1 MQHSKALVLPLF
13 FLIGAVATQADDET
27 VVFHSDVSLS
37 RVDCQVVDSHN
48 RTITGLRADDFV
60 LREDR
65 KPQPIRNFASE
76 NMPID
81 ILLLLDVSASMRPHV
96 ERMADAA
103 HDALRVL
110 ADKDRVGI
118 MVFDT
123 NTRLRLGF
131 RSNRSDIN
139 RGLSDVL
146 NQERFNGGTHITYA
160 MMNAADYVRREA
172 RPEARRAII
181 ILTDDGSQDPRDD
194 AGVGRALSRADAV
207 LSFLRAP
214 DVMPQSRG
222 GGSPG
227 GTGTTFPGGGWPGG
241 VILGGGGRRGGNR
254 YPSNRQQ
261 VANHSAGT
269 ADIARDSGG
278 DVFPVDDASALE
290 DTLMRLRQ
298 RYALN
303 YNSADTSATNTRPVQ
318 LDLTNAARRR
328 YPDAEIRYRRV
339 FLSKDSRE
347 AGPISITR
355 AHQPDAGGVESADRS
370 GPAAG
375 VDELTTPK
383 RRRVAVDQSY
393 GSSVNLAGNDS
404 DNSSSAPPSSAP
416 PKQ

>member
-1 MQHSKALVLPLF
+1 MLAPVKIQALALPLF
-13 FLIGAVATQADDET
+13 LLGGACVTHADDDT

-37 RVDCQVVDSHN
+37 RVDAQVVDGHN
-48 RTITGLRADDFV
+48 RTVTGLRANDFV
-60 LREDR
+60 LKEDG

-76 NMPID
+76 DMPID
-81 ILLLLDVSASMRPHV
+81 ILFLLDVSASMQPHV
-96 ERMADAA
+96 ERMAEAA
-103 HDALRVL
+103 HDAMRVL
-110 ADKDRVGI
+110 SDKDRVGI

-123 NTRLRLGF
+123 TTRVRLSF
-131 RSNRSDIN
+131 RNSRSEIN

-146 NQERFNGGTHITYA
+146 DTERFNGGTHITYA
-160 MMNAADYVRREA
+160 MMNAAEYVRREA

-214 DVMPQSRG
+214 DLMSPQSG
-222 GGSPG
+222 GGG
-227 GTGTTFPGGGWPGG
+227 GNSRSGSSWPGGGGLGLPG
-241 VILGGGGRRGGNR
+241 VILGGGGRRG
-254 YPSNRQQ
+254 YPGGRRQ

-278 DVFPVDDASALE
+278 DVFSVDDASSLE
-290 DTLMRLRQ
+290 DTLLRLRQ

-303 YNSADTSATNTRPVQ
+303 YNSADTSSTNARPVQ
-318 LDLTNAARRR
+318 LDLTNATRRR

-355 AHQPDAGGVESADRS
+355 AHPPEDGGGVESADR
-370 GPAAG
+370 AAPSNG
-375 VDELTTPK
+375 IDELTTPK
-383 RRRVAVDQSY
+383 RRRVGVDQTY
-393 GSSVNLAGNDS
+393 GSGVNLGGDDS
-404 DNSSSAPPSSAP
+404 
-416 PKQ
+416 PK

>member
-1 MQHSKALVLPLF
+1 MQHSKALVLPLLF
-13 FLIGAVATQADDET
+13 AAVVIAADDDPI
-27 VVFHSDVSLS
+27 VFRSDVSLA
-37 RVDCQVVDSHN
+37 RVDAQVVDSHN
-48 RTITGLRADDFV
+48 RTITGLRATDFV
-60 LREDR
+60 LREDG

-76 NMPID
+76 DMPID

-110 ADKDRVGI
+110 TDKDRVAI

-123 NTRLRLGF
+123 MTRVRLGF
-131 RSNRSDIN
+131 RSSRSEIN

-146 NQERFNGGTHITYA
+146 NQERFNGGTHITNA

-181 ILTDDGSQDPRDD
+181 ILTDDGSQDTRDD

-207 LSFLRAP
+207 LSFLQAP
-214 DVMPQSRG
+214 DVLAQRSG
-222 GGSPG
+222 GGGGYPG
-227 GTGTTFPGGGWPGG
+227 GTGTTFPGGGWPG
-241 VILGGGGRRGGNR
+241 VILGGGSRRNGNGYPGGRR
-254 YPSNRQQ
+254 Q
-261 VANHSAGT
+261 VGNHSAGT

-278 DVFPVDDASALE
+278 DVFPVDDASSLE
-290 DTLMRLRQ
+290 DTLTRLRQ

-303 YNSADTSATNTRPVQ
+303 YNSAATSVSDAHPVQ
-318 LDLTNAARRR
+318 VDLTNATRRR
-328 YPDAEIRYRRV
+328 YPDAEIRYRKV

-355 AHQPDAGGVESADRS
+355 AHSPDGGTVEAADRP
-370 GPAAG
+370 GPATG

-393 GSSVNLAGNDS
+393 GSSVNVAGS
-404 DNSSSAPPSSAP
+404 DGESPAAAS

>member
-1 MQHSKALVLPLF
+1 MPALLKIRSIVLPLL
-13 FLIGAVATQADDET
+13 LITAAFIIHADDET

-37 RVDCQVVDSHN
+37 RVDAQVIDGHN
-48 RTITGLRADDFV
+48 RTITGLRAGDFV
-60 LREDR
+60 LREDG

-76 NMPID
+76 DMPMD
-81 ILLLLDVSASMRPHV
+81 VLLLLDVSASMRPHV

-110 ADKDRVGI
+110 GDKDRVAI

-123 NTRLRLGF
+123 NTRVRLSF
-131 RSNRSDIN
+131 RSNRSEIN

-146 NQERFNGGTHITYA
+146 DNERFNGGTHITYA
-160 MMNAADYVRREA
+160 MMNAAEYVRHEA

-194 AGVGRALSRADAV
+194 AGVERALSRADAV
-207 LSFLRAP
+207 LSFLQAP
-214 DVMPQSRG
+214 DVMLQRGNG
-222 GGSPG
+222 GGG
-227 GTGTTFPGGGWPGG
+227 GYPRTGSTWPGG
-241 VILGGGGRRGGNR
+241 IGLPGGVVLGGGGRRGG
-254 YPSNRQQ
+254 YGRQQ

-278 DVFPVDDASALE
+278 DVFSVDDASSLE

-303 YNSADTSATNTRPVQ
+303 YNSADTSATNARPVQ
-318 LDLTNAARRR
+318 LDLTNATRRR

-355 AHQPDAGGVESADRS
+355 AHAPEGGAAEGADRS
-370 GPAAG
+370 APATG
-375 VDELTTPK
+375 MDELTTPK

-404 DNSSSAPPSSAP
+404 DNSAPATPPS
-416 PKQ
+416 PKP

>member
-1 MQHSKALVLPLF
+1 MLHSKALVLPVF
-13 FLIGAVATQADDET
+13 FAAIAVTTLADDET
-27 VVFHSDVSLS
+27 VVFRSDVSLA
-37 RVDCQVVDSHN
+37 RVDAQVVDSHN
-48 RTITGLRADDFV
+48 RTITGLRATDFV
-60 LREDR
+60 LREDN
-65 KPQPIRNFASE
+65 KPQPVRNFASE
-76 NMPID
+76 DMPID

-96 ERMADAA
+96 QRMADAA

-110 ADKDRVGI
+110 TDKDRVAI

-123 NTRLRLGF
+123 MTRVRLGF
-131 RSNRSDIN
+131 RSDRSDIN

-181 ILTDDGSQDPRDD
+181 ILTDDGSQDSRDD

-207 LSFLRAP
+207 LSFLQAP
-214 DVMPQSRG
+214 DVMTQRSG

-227 GTGTTFPGGGWPGG
+227 RTGTTFPGGGWPG
-241 VILGGGGRRGGNR
+241 VILGGGGRRNGGG
-254 YPSNRQQ
+254 YPGGGRQ

-278 DVFPVDDASALE
+278 DVFSVDDASSLE
-290 DTLMRLRQ
+290 DTLTRLRQ

-303 YNSADTSATNTRPVQ
+303 YNSAATSASDTRTVQ
-318 LDLTNAARRR
+318 LDLTNAARRH
-328 YPDAEIRYRRV
+328 YPDAEIRYRKV
-339 FLSKDSRE
+339 YLSKDSRQ

-355 AHQPDAGGVESADRS
+355 AHSPDGGAVESANRT
-370 GPAAG
+370 GPASG

-383 RRRVAVDQSY
+383 RRRVAVDQTY
-393 GSSVNLAGNDS
+393 GSSVNITGS
-404 DNSSSAPPSSAP
+404 DGESPAAP
-416 PKQ
+416 PK